1 MRRPCLKRRLKRPC
15 LRRTAREICGC
26 LNDAARTLK
35 LAAWKYELPAL
46 NEIARLLG
54 LTAETVKCRGLLV
67 CYPPVGRRALAE
79 ALERLGRLELPAGLL
94 ELRARVSGVIQPAI
108 DAALRGR

>member
-1 MRRPCLKRRLKRPC
+1 MKK
-15 LRRTAREICGC
+15 TVREIRGC
-26 LNDAARTLK
+26 LNDAARTLE
-35 LAAWKYELPAL
+35 LAAWEHKLPAL

-79 ALERLGRLELPAGLL
+79 ALYRFGRLELPAGLL
-94 ELRARVSGVIQPAI
+94 ELRAQVSEVIQPAI